1 MDPLNTALSYMFVTL
16 FRDALNEYA
25 YAAELAGLN
34 YDLHNTVYGLTVSTL
49 CLMILTTADKHYQN
63 IILHNYRL
71 ISITLRVSQNHQY

>member
-34 YDLHNTVYGLTVSTL
+34 YDLHNTVYGLTVSAI
-49 CLMILTTADKHYQN
+49 CLVILTTADKQLSKYH
-63 IILHNYRL
+63 
-71 ISITLRVSQNHQY
+71 SP